1 MKYKLH
7 LYPDNL
13 PALIC
18 LLFRTVV
25 PYFTTLFL
33 KWKNFTSYFS
43 AGPALIIKCV
53 NYLLINAVISYY
65 GIKFG
70 YKECGPIDGLFGP
83 VTL

>member
-25 PYFTTLFL
+25 PYFTTLFFEMEEFGVISL
-33 KWKNFTSYFS
+33 RLSV
-43 AGPALIIKCV
+43 LIIKCV
-53 NYLLINAVISYY
+53 NYLLINVE
-65 GIKFG
+65 F
-70 YKECGPIDGLFGP
+70 
-83 VTL
+83 

>member
-25 PYFTTLFL
+25 PYFTTLFFEMEEFHFIFL
-33 KWKNFTSYFS
+33 GWSV
-43 AGPALIIKCV
+43 LIIKCV
-53 NYLLINAVISYY
+53 NYLLINTVISYY

-70 YKECGPIDGLFGP
+70 HKECGPIDGLFGP
-83 VTL
+83 Q

>member
-25 PYFTTLFL
+25 PCFATLFFEMEEFGGISL
-33 KWKNFTSYFS
+33 CSTV
-43 AGPALIIKCV
+43 LIIKFV
-53 NYLLINAVISYY
+53 NYLLINV
-65 GIKFG
+65 
-70 YKECGPIDGLFGP
+70 E
-83 VTL
+83 V

>member
-7 LYPDNL
+7 VYPDNL

-43 AGPALIIKCV
+43 ARL
-53 NYLLINAVISYY
+53 Y
-65 GIKFG
+65 
-70 YKECGPIDGLFGP
+70 
-83 VTL
+83 